1 MQGFFKLTSALYL
14 NNKQNEKKV
23 STINLVIF
31 KIQFYYFAIIKLED
45 TSSKTLLTSDNY
57 KKKN

>member
-14 NNKQNEKKV
+14 NNKQKEKKV

-31 KIQFYYFAIIKLED
+31 KIQFYCFAIIKLED